1 MFSFV
6 VNDISIFEAMQED
19 YIRGRGAQINTKNPF
34 LSRELV
40 AEHIEG
46 LDEPLRKEKV
56 FSQFFYDHP
65 KNIVNKVN
73 SPDLSFPYSI
83 NPYQGCEHGC
93 AYCYARNSH
102 TYWGFSAGLDFESKI
117 IVKKNAPESLEKY
130 FQNKRWRPQPI
141 MLSGNTDCYQP
152 IEQKMKLTRSL
163 LKVFLKY
170 GAPVGIVTKNSLVLR
185 DIDVLEELA
194 AKNLVRVVISLTTL
208 DENLRR
214 AMEPRTSS
222 STKRLEAIE
231 KLSEKNIPAG
241 VLTAPI
247 VPGLNNHEIPQ
258 LIQSIASA
266 GALTASYSVV
276 RLNGDIKTLFRDWL
290 EKNFPGRT
298 EKVWNQIAQ
307 LHGGQVNDSKWGRR
321 MKGDGPL
328 ADSIGQVF
336 KASVR
341 KWMDGRKFPD
351 YNLSLF
357 SPTGNL
363 RMF

>member
-1 MFSFV
+1 
-6 VNDISIFEAMQED
+6 MQED

-34 LSRELV
+34 LSQELV
-40 AEHIEG
+40 VEHVEG
-46 LDEPLRKEKV
+46 LDEPLRQEKV
-56 FSQFFYDHP
+56 LSQFFYDHP
-65 KNIVNKVN
+65 KKIVNKVD
-73 SPDLSFPYSI
+73 SPDLAYAYSI

-117 IVKKNAPESLEKY
+117 IVKSNAPELLEKY

-141 MLSGNTDCYQP
+141 MMSGNTDCYQP
-152 IEQKMKLTRSL
+152 IERKMELTRRL
-163 LKVFLKY
+163 LKVFLRY
-170 GAPVGIVTKNSLVLR
+170 GAPVGIVTKNNLILR

-194 AKNLVRVVISLTTL
+194 AKNLVRVVLSLTTL

-214 AMEPRTSS
+214 VMEPRTSS
-222 STKRLEAIE
+222 AANRLAAIE
-231 KLSEKNIPAG
+231 KLSKKNIPVG
-241 VLTAPI
+241 VLTAPV

-258 LIQSIASA
+258 LIQAAASA
-266 GALTASYSVV
+266 GALTASYTMV

-290 EKNFPGRT
+290 EKNFPGRA

-307 LHGGQVNDSKWGRR
+307 LHGGQVNDSVWGRR
-321 MKGDGPL
+321 MKGEGPL
-328 ADSIGQVF
+328 AEAIRQIF
-336 KASVR
+336 KASVK

-357 SPTGNL
+357 SPGGTL